1 MVRERESMREGADPF
16 EACALAE
23 LRQRRSEKWATYP
36 PDVLPAFV
44 AEMDVALADPI
55 RRALS
60 AAIARGDTGYAHPAG
75 LADAFA
81 DFARAWFDWAVD
93 PERVVLVPDV
103 MVGAAEV
110 LRLTTPPG
118 SAIVISTPGW
128 PCRTRA
134 SGRPDWMSIRAAR
147 RHEYNTAC
155 AGLRLRSHGK
165 PRALRCQTSRPH
177 LV

>member
-1 MVRERESMREGADPF
+1 IVPGPRYVIVRMAAPHVVGINATLSCVHTGVVGAPREEADVSARRDGMVRERESMREGADPF

-55 RRALS
+55 RRTLS

-81 DFARAWFDWAVD
+81 AFARAWFAWAVD
-93 PERVVLVPDV
+93 PARVVLVPDV
-103 MVGAAEV
+103 M
-110 LRLTTPPG
+110 
-118 SAIVISTPGW
+118 
-128 PCRTRA
+128 
-134 SGRPDWMSIRAAR
+134 
-147 RHEYNTAC
+147 
-155 AGLRLRSHGK
+155 
-165 PRALRCQTSRPH
+165 
-177 LV
+177 